1 MIGKKSGPR
10 SPKASLFAPVLPAI
24 SAPAPVPAPP
34 PAENLAYARS
44 ASAAS
49 TSHRSFCMLDVFIS
63 KEDGYTTISVALCL
77 LLSLVLVFSLVSIHT
92 LSSRA
97 ADIQEVSDAVAMSGS
112 NCVAAYTTIVQLIDA
127 CVLSLGLSGMLVY
140 AAGLVLSLIHISE
153 PTRRS

>member
-77 LLSLVLVFSLVSIHT
+77 LLSLVLVFSLVSICLLYT
-92 LSSRA
+92 SDA
-97 ADIQEVSDAVAMSGS
+97 ADE
-112 NCVAAYTTIVQLIDA
+112 
-127 CVLSLGLSGMLVY
+127 
-140 AAGLVLSLIHISE
+140 
-153 PTRRS
+153 